1 MKKVSISVPEE
12 KYSFFL
18 ELLESLDFAT
28 LNSSGDTVISEEH
41 KTLVRDRIKTATT
54 FKDWNEVKQSFKAN

>member
-1 MKKVSISVPEE
+1 MKKVTISVPEE

-28 LNSSGDTVISEEH
+28 LNSSEDTVISEEH

-54 FKDWNEVKQSFKAN
+54 FKDWNEVKEGFKVN

>member
-1 MKKVSISVPEE
+1 MKKVTISVPEE

-28 LNSSGDTVISEEH
+28 L
-41 KTLVRDRIKTATT
+41 K
-54 FKDWNEVKQSFKAN
+54 

>member
-1 MKKVSISVPEE
+1 MRKVTISVPED

-28 LNSSGDTVISEEH
+28 LNSSEDTVISEDQ
-41 KTLVRDRIKTATT
+41 KALIRDRIKTATT
-54 FKDWNEVKQSFKAN
+54 FKDWNEVKEGFKVN